1 MTLHRQFEDAIR
13 QGRLVALATV
23 LTGPQTGHQLLLWPD
38 GRTAGSLGDPLLETA
53 VQARTEEFFAGRK
66 PVRLTQTHPTGPVE
80 LFVDV
85 QTPPLRLF
93 IVGAVHTAAALVTY
107 AKVLGFQTIVVD
119 ARAAFAT
126 PERFGHADQ
135 LIVRWPAEVLA
146 EQGLDESSC
155 VVTLTHD
162 EKFDNPALA
171 AALRSPALYIGALGS
186 QKTHA
191 KRRAAL
197 AADGLTDTDLQRIHA
212 PIGLRIGAR
221 RPEEIALSIMAEI
234 VAVVNRTET
243 TGNSLAGR

>member
-1 MTLHRQFEDAIR
+1 MSLHRQFEDAIR
-13 QGRLVALATV
+13 LGRLVALATV
-23 LTGPQTGHQLLLWPD
+23 LTGPQRGHQLLLWPD
-38 GRTAGSLGDPLLETA
+38 GRTAGSLGDSLLDA
-53 VQARTEEFFAGRK
+53 ALHARTEEFFAGRK
-66 PVRLTQTHPTGPVE
+66 PVRLTQTHPAGPVE

-119 ARAAFAT
+119 ARTAFAT

-135 LIVRWPAEVLA
+135 LIARWPAEVLA

-186 QKTHA
+186 QKNHA
-191 KRRAAL
+191 GRRAAL

-234 VAVVNRTET
+234 VAVVNRAEK
-243 TGNSLAGR
+243 SPAGS